1 MDSPSFFR
9 TFRGILL
16 SASSLT
22 LVAASSAPALAQTS
36 NSPAPPAPTATPQ
49 SSASP
54 SVQPSPQPE
63 SSATPT
69 PSESPGNSPT
79 PQSTPAVE
87 AAPPGTNVLPET
99 RVAAP
104 VERRRPRTPP
114 PTRVVRNPPSTA
126 PAVPSAEQAQA
137 AANRQV
143 VQQTQ
148 NFDQR
153 RDNVILPKTGTT
165 NYNLTQRDI
174 ESLPQGNAAPLKDVV
189 LQFPGVYQDSTS
201 SGDFHVR
208 NEHANVQY
216 RINGIL
222 LPDGVS
228 GFSQLL
234 ETSFIGS
241 IGLLTG
247 ALPAQYGLHTAGIL
261 DITSKS
267 GAALSGGSVSIYGGS
282 RQTITPSFEYGGVE
296 GNTDYYVAGRYLSTG
311 LGLENPIATLNAIHD
326 HSEQGRFFAY
336 TSTVLDPTARV
347 VTISGF
353 GETRYQIPNNPGQ
366 PGNVGGFC
374 GGPFDPANP
383 CLNPDGSPNPNAPA
397 YTAFGKSG
405 FDSATLNENQY
416 EKNAYNVIAWQKS
429 EGNFDAQLAYY
440 SRYSDV
446 HFVPD
451 PVGDLFINNVASDVY
466 RSSFLNGVSG
476 DFSYRLNDA
485 HTVRTGFYT
494 QGEQSSIATVST
506 VEPLDPN
513 DPSGLTAI
521 DRPFNILDSSKL
533 FGWQLG
539 AYAQDEW
546 RLTQQLTLNYGLR
559 FDQIYQYVD
568 ANQFSPRASL
578 TYKPWWSTVLHIGY
592 MRTFEPPQQVLG
604 RTIPTQ
610 IFNGTTAG
618 APTITPDQ
626 AAVLPGQV
634 AGQPLQNVGAIQP
647 ERANVYD
654 AGFTQQL
661 LPQCPTTPG
670 AMPGKAPVAAANC
683 PSLELGGSI
692 YYKTARDLLDDGQF
706 GQAYV
711 LTAFNYDK
719 GENYG
724 AELKLRFRYGGFSAD
739 TSWAWGVQHAH
750 TVVSNQTLFDPLT
763 LIYIQNNWVH
773 TDHDQTYTG
782 SGRIAYR
789 WTDTNTWLDGTTA
802 SATFIYGSGLRTDP
816 PNLPPGVVCP
826 NCDHLPSYWQINT
839 GVSHEFAHGW
849 NGLPVTV
856 RFDAVNLTDYIYQ
869 IRNGAGIGV
878 FAPQYGPRR
887 GYYFGIS
894 QKLGNPEKTPGV
906 MPGFYTKAHTPAAT
920 VYDWAGPYVGAN
932 FGGAFSAGEH
942 VLTPI
947 GWGTTNPSGVL
958 GGLQAG
964 YNYLLTPNWLLGLEG
979 ELAWTSAQGK
989 ANFVDPAGTA
999 SLSITSDHNWYDT
1012 LTGRVGYVMGPLMLY
1027 AKGGLAWM
1035 NADYRMEVNSG
1046 LDGLTLANTTRPGWI
1061 AGGGLEYMLGSHW
1074 SAKLEYDHLAFGSKD
1089 LEFVNPFGTS
1099 VTVKTEVNQVKA
1111 GVNYHLEGLL

>member
-1 MDSPSFFR
+1 MNSPPSLRAFR
-9 TFRGILL
+9 ILL
-16 SASSLT
+16 MSASSLT
-22 LVAASSAPALAQTS
+22 LVALWSAAAMAQNDAASPG
-36 NSPAPPAPTATPQ
+36 TATPQ
-49 SSASP
+49 PTASP
-54 SVQPSPQPE
+54 TAAP
-63 SSATPT
+63 
-69 PSESPGNSPT
+69 SPT
-79 PQSTPAVE
+79 PQATETSVP
-87 AAPPGTNVLPET
+87 AAPGAQAPPQQQAAPTASPGTTVLPET

-104 VERRRPRTPP
+104 IERRRPRTPP
-114 PTRVVRNPPSTA
+114 TPRQVRTNPPA
-126 PAVPSAEQAQA
+126 AVPTQAQAEA

-153 RDNVILPKTGTT
+153 RDNVILPKAGATT
-165 NYNLTQRDI
+165 SELNQKDLEN
-174 ESLPQGNAAPLKDVV
+174 LPQGNAAQLSDIV

-234 ETSFIGS
+234 ETSFIS
-241 IGLLTG
+241 NIQLLTG
-247 ALPAQYGLHTAGIL
+247 ALPAQYGLKTAGVL

-282 RQTITPSFEYGGVE
+282 RQTVTPSFEYGGVA

-311 LGLENPIATLNAIHD
+311 LGLENPLPSLNAIHD

-336 TSTVLDPTARV
+336 TSTGLDPNTRV

-353 GETRYQIPNNPGQ
+353 GVTRYQIPNNPGQ
-366 PGNVGGFC
+366 PGNTGGFC

-383 CLNPDGSPNPNAPA
+383 CLNPDGTPNPTAPA
-397 YTAFGKSG
+397 YTAFGKAG
-405 FDSATLNENQY
+405 FDSATLNQNQY

-429 EGNFDAQLAYY
+429 EGNFDAQLSYY
-440 SRYSDV
+440 TRYSDL

-476 DFSYRLNDA
+476 DFAYRLNEA
-485 HTVRTGFYT
+485 HTLRAGFYT
-494 QGEQSSIATVST
+494 HGEQTQIANVST
-506 VEPLDPN
+506 VQPLDPN

-521 DRPFNILDSSKL
+521 DTPFNILDKSKL

-559 FDQIYQYVD
+559 FDQIYQYTD

-578 TYKPWWSTVLHIGY
+578 TYKPWWSTVLHVGY
-592 MRTFEPPQQVLG
+592 MRTFEPPPQVLG
-604 RTIPTQ
+604 RTIPNG
-610 IFNGTTAG
+610 IFSGTTA
-618 APTITPDQ
+618 AVPTVSPDQ

-634 AGQPLQNVGAIQP
+634 AGQPIQNIGAIQP
-647 ERANVYD
+647 ERADVYD
-654 AGFTQQL
+654 IGFTQQL
-661 LPQCPTTPG
+661 LPQCPTT
-670 AMPGKAPVAAANC
+670 ARVMPTKAPVAAANC

-692 YYKTARDLLDDGQF
+692 YYKKARDLLDDGQF
-706 GQAYV
+706 GQAYT
-711 LTAFNYDK
+711 LTAFNYDRA
-719 GENYG
+719 ENYG
-724 AELKLRFRYGGFSAD
+724 AELKLGFRYGGFSAN

-750 TVVSNQTLFDPLT
+750 TVVSNQTLFGPDDLA
-763 LIYIQNNWVH
+763 YIQNHWIH

-782 SGRIAYR
+782 SGRVAYR
-789 WTDTNTWLDGTTA
+789 WTDSNTWLDGTTA
-802 SATFIYGSGLRTDP
+802 SATFIYGSGLRTDLQNP
-816 PNLPPGVVCP
+816 DGTVVPNGA
-826 NCDHLPSYWQINT
+826 HLPSYWQVNT
-839 GVSHEFAHGW
+839 GVSHEFANGW

-856 RFDAVNLTDYIYQ
+856 RFDVVNVADYIYQ
-869 IRNGAGIGV
+869 IRNGSGIGV
-878 FAPQYGPRR
+878 FASQYGPRR

-894 QKLGNPEKTPGV
+894 QKIGGPEKTPGV
-906 MPGFYTKAHTPAAT
+906 LPAMYTKAGAPIAYHWNGA
-920 VYDWAGPYVGAN
+920 YVGAN

-942 VLTPI
+942 VTTPI
-947 GWGTTNPSGVL
+947 GTDRTNPSGAL
-958 GGLQAG
+958 GGLQFG
-964 YNYLLTPNWLLGLEG
+964 YNYLLAPNWLVGVEG
-979 ELAWTSAQGK
+979 ELGWTSAQGK
-989 ANFVDPAGTA
+989 TNFVDPAGTA

-1012 LTGRVGYVMGPLMLY
+1012 VSGRIGYVTGPLMLY
-1027 AKGGLAWM
+1027 AKGGAAWM

-1046 LDGLTLANTTRPGWI
+1046 LDGSTVTNTTRSGWI
-1061 AGGGLEYMLGSHW
+1061 AGGGVEYMLGSHW
-1074 SAKLEYDHLAFGSKD
+1074 SAKLEYDHLAFGSKT
-1089 LEFVNPFGTS
+1089 LTFANPFGNS
-1099 VTVKTEVNQVKA
+1099 VTVESGVNQVKA

>member
-1 MDSPSFFR
+1 MNGSIFSR
-9 TFRGILL
+9 ALGRVLL
-16 SASSLT
+16 SASSMT
-22 LVAASSAPALAQTS
+22 LVAAYATPALAQS
-36 NSPAPPAPTATPQ
+36 DASPPPSATATPQ
-49 SSASP
+49 PNAP
-54 SVQPSPQPE
+54 STAPP
-63 SSATPT
+63 
-69 PSESPGNSPT
+69 SPT
-79 PQSTPAVE
+79 PQTSTTPAPAEQPAQAPTPESTPAVH
-87 AAPPGTNVLPET
+87 AQPAGTTVLPET
-99 RVAAP
+99 RVTAP
-104 VERRRPRTPP
+104 AERRRPRTAPP
-114 PTRVVRNPPSTA
+114 SQVVRSPA
-126 PAVPSAEQAQA
+126 PAASAPTPEQAQA

-165 NYNLTQRDI
+165 NYQLTQRDL
-174 ESLPQGNAAPLKDVV
+174 ENLPQGNAAQLSDIV

-247 ALPAQYGLHTAGIL
+247 ALPAQYGLRTAGVL
-261 DITSKS
+261 DITTKT

-296 GNTDYYVAGRYLSTG
+296 GKTDYYVTGRYLSTG
-311 LGLENPIATLNAIHD
+311 LGLENPIASLNAIHD

-383 CLNPDGSPNPNAPA
+383 CVNPDGTPNPNAPP
-397 YTAFGKSG
+397 YTAFGKSS
-405 FDSATLNENQY
+405 FDSSTLNQNQY

-440 SRYSDV
+440 SRYSDL

-451 PVGDLFINNVASDVY
+451 PVGDLFINNVASDVF

-476 DFSYRLNDA
+476 DFSYRLNDT
-485 HTVRTGFYT
+485 HTVRAGFYT
-494 QGEQSSIATVST
+494 NGEQTRVATLST

-521 DRPFNILDSSKL
+521 DTPFNILDSSKL

-546 RLTQQLTLNYGLR
+546 RLTPQLTLNYGLR

-568 ANQFSPRASL
+568 ANQLSPRASL
-578 TYKPWWSTVLHIGY
+578 TYKPWWSTVFHIGY

-618 APTITPDQ
+618 TPIITPEQ

-634 AGQPLQNVGAIQP
+634 AGQPLQNVGTILP

-654 AGFTQQL
+654 AGFVQQL
-661 LPQCPTTPG
+661 LPQCPTPSSG
-670 AMPGKAPVAAANC
+670 MPTKAPAAAANC
-683 PSLELGGSI
+683 PSFEIGGSI

-719 GENYG
+719 AENYG

-750 TVVSNQTLFDPLT
+750 TVVSNQTLFSPDD
-763 LIYIQNNWVH
+763 LIYIQNNWIH

-782 SGRIAYR
+782 SGRVAYR
-789 WTDTNTWLDGTTA
+789 WTDTNSWLDGTTA
-802 SATFIYGSGLRTDP
+802 SATFIYGSGLRTTPAD
-816 PNLPPGVVCP
+816 GSVCP
-826 NCDHLPSYWQINT
+826 NCAHLPSYWQINT
-839 GVSHEFAHGW
+839 GLSHEFANGW

-856 RFDAVNLTDYIYQ
+856 RFDVVNVADYVYQ

-894 QKLGNPEKTPGV
+894 QKIGAPEKIPGV
-906 MPGFYTKAHTPAAT
+906 LPAFYTKVPAAAPT
-920 VYDWAGPYVGAN
+920 AYYWAGPYVGAN

-947 GWGTTNPSGVL
+947 GWGTTNPSGAL
-958 GGLQAG
+958 GGLQLG
-964 YNYLLTPNWLLGLEG
+964 YNHMVAPTWLVGIEG
-979 ELAWTSAQGK
+979 ELGWTSAQGK
-989 ANFVDPAGTA
+989 TNLVDPAGTA
-999 SLSITSDHNWYDT
+999 SLSITADHNWYDT
-1012 LTGRVGYVMGPLMLY
+1012 LTGRVGYVVGPLMLY
-1027 AKGGLAWM
+1027 AKGGAALM
-1035 NADYRMEVNSG
+1035 NADYRLDVNSG
-1046 LDGLTLANTTRPGWI
+1046 LDGSTVTNTTRPGWT
-1061 AGGGLEYMLGSHW
+1061 AGGGFEYMLGSHW
-1074 SAKLEYDHLAFGSKD
+1074 SAKLEYDHLAFGSKT
-1089 LEFVNPFGTS
+1089 LTIANPFGNN
-1099 VTVKTEVNQVKA
+1099 VTVKSSVNQVKA

>member
-1 MDSPSFFR
+1 MAVAC
-9 TFRGILL
+9 GAAALML
-16 SASSLT
+16 VSLDG
-22 LVAASSAPALAQTS
+22 VARAQAPAPAETPAPAQAPAPAE
-36 NSPAPPAPTATPQ
+36 SPAPAATPAPTATP
-49 SSASP
+49 
-54 SVQPSPQPE
+54 
-63 SSATPT
+63 
-69 PSESPGNSPT
+69 
-79 PQSTPAVE
+79 TPAPSAGSANTLPTVTVNPPRFAQVRRPKKPVE
-87 AAPPGTNVLPET
+87 STERSN
-99 RVAAP
+99 AP
-104 VERRRPRTPP
+104 V
-114 PTRVVRNPPSTA
+114 TA
-126 PAVPSAEQAQA
+126 PAPSAEQIQA
-137 AANRQV
+137 TANNQV

-153 RDNVILPKTGTT
+153 RDNVLLPKNGTT
-165 NYNLTQRDI
+165 NYELTQRDI
-174 ESLPQGNAAPLKDVV
+174 ENLPQGNAAQLSDIV

-247 ALPAQYGLHTAGIL
+247 ALPAQYGLRTAGVL
-261 DITSKS
+261 DITTKS

-296 GNTDYYVAGRYLSTG
+296 GKTDYYVTGRYLSTG
-311 LGLENPIATLNAIHD
+311 LGLENPIASPNAIHD

-336 TSTVLDPTARV
+336 TSTVLDDPTTRV

-353 GETRYQIPNNPGQ
+353 GATRYQIPNNPGQ
-366 PGNVGGFC
+366 AGNVGGFC

-383 CLNPDGSPNPNAPA
+383 CLNPDGTPNPNAPA
-397 YTAFGKSG
+397 YTAFGKSS
-405 FDSATLNENQY
+405 FDSATINQNQY

-429 EGNFDAQLAYY
+429 EGNFDAQLSYY
-440 SRYSDV
+440 SRYSDL

-485 HTVRTGFYT
+485 HTLRTGFYT
-494 QGEQSSIATVST
+494 NGEQTQIATVST
-506 VEPLDPN
+506 VQPLDPN

-521 DRPFNILDSSKL
+521 DTPFNILDADKK

-539 AYAQDEW
+539 AYAADTW
-546 RLTQQLTLNYGLR
+546 RLTQQLTLDYGLR

-618 APTITPDQ
+618 TPTITPDQ

-634 AGQPLQNVGAIQP
+634 AGQPLQNVGAILP

-661 LPQCPTTPG
+661 LPQCPTTSSG
-670 AMPGKAPVAAANC
+670 MLTKAPAAAANC
-683 PSLELGGSI
+683 PSLEIGGSI

-711 LTAFNYDK
+711 LTAFNYDRA
-719 GENYG
+719 ENYG

-750 TVVSNQTLFDPLT
+750 TVVSNQTLFSPDDLV
-763 LIYIQNNWVH
+763 YIQNNWIH

-782 SGRIAYR
+782 SGRVAYR
-789 WTDTNTWLDGTTA
+789 WSDTHGWLDGTTA
-802 SATFIYGSGLRTDP
+802 SATFIYGTGLRTSPSD
-816 PNLPPGVVCP
+816 VVCP
-826 NCDHLPSYWQINT
+826 NCDHLPSYWQVNT
-839 GVSHEFAHGW
+839 GVSHEFEHGW

-856 RFDAVNLTDYIYQ
+856 RFDVVNLTDYIYQ
-869 IRNGAGIGV
+869 IRNGSGIGV
-878 FAPQYGPRR
+878 FASQYGPRR
-887 GYYFGIS
+887 GYYVGIS
-894 QKLGNPEKTPGV
+894 QKLGDPEKTTGV
-906 MPGFYTKAHTPAAT
+906 MPGFYTKATRPASTA
-920 VYDWAGPYVGAN
+920 YDWTGLYVGAN
-932 FGGAFSAGEH
+932 FGGDFSAGEH

-947 GWGTTNPSGVL
+947 GWGATNPSGAL
-958 GGLQAG
+958 GGLQFG
-964 YNYLLTPNWLLGLEG
+964 YNYLVTPNWLVGAEAELG
-979 ELAWTSAQGK
+979 WTSAQGK
-989 ANFVDPAGTA
+989 TNFVDPAGTA
-999 SLSITSDHNWYDT
+999 SLSVTSDHNWYDT
-1012 LTGRVGYVMGPLMLY
+1012 VSGRVGYVMGPLMLY
-1027 AKGGLAWM
+1027 GKGGTAWM
-1035 NADYRMEVNSG
+1035 NASYRMDVNSG
-1046 LDGLTLANTTRPGWI
+1046 LDGVTQANATRSGWI
-1061 AGGGLEYMLGSHW
+1061 AGGGLEYMLGTHW
-1074 SAKLEYDHLAFGSKD
+1074 SAKLEYDHLRFGSQT
-1089 LEFVNPFGTS
+1089 LAFANPFGNTA
-1099 VTVKTEVNQVKA
+1099 TFDTDVNQVKA
-1111 GVNYHLEGLL
+1111 GVNYHLEGLFSR

>member
-1 MDSPSFFR
+1 M
-9 TFRGILL
+9 ILGL
-16 SASSLT
+16 AD
-22 LVAASSAPALAQTS
+22 AARSQTATPTPVQTPAPTENTPTPPAET
-36 NSPAPPAPTATPQ
+36 APPAPSANAPATVLPQTNVRAPKQAAKPATQKPQVATGQATP
-49 SSASP
+49 ATP
-54 SVQPSPQPE
+54 AQPSPAQ
-63 SSATPT
+63 
-69 PSESPGNSPT
+69 
-79 PQSTPAVE
+79 
-87 AAPPGTNVLPET
+87 
-99 RVAAP
+99 
-104 VERRRPRTPP
+104 
-114 PTRVVRNPPSTA
+114 
-126 PAVPSAEQAQA
+126 AEA

-153 RDNVILPKTGTT
+153 RDNVLLPKTGATS
-165 NYNLTQRDI
+165 YELTQRDI
-174 ESLPQGNAAPLKDVV
+174 ETLPQGNAAQLSDIV

-216 RINGIL
+216 RINGIV

-241 IGLLTG
+241 ITLLTG
-247 ALPAQYGLHTAGIL
+247 ALPAQYGLRTAGVL

-296 GNTDYYVAGRYLSTG
+296 GKTDYYVAGRYVSTG
-311 LGLENPIATLNAIHD
+311 LGLENPIASPNAIHD

-336 TSTVLDPTARV
+336 TSTVLDDPTTRV
-347 VTISGF
+347 VTLSGF

-366 PGNVGGFC
+366 AGNAGGFC

-383 CLNPDGSPNPNAPA
+383 CLNPDGTPNPNAPA

-405 FDSATLNENQY
+405 FDSSTINQNQY

-429 EGNFDAQLAYY
+429 EGDFDAQLSYY
-440 SRYSDV
+440 SRYSDL

-451 PVGDLFINNVASDVY
+451 PVGDLFENNVASDVF

-476 DFSYRLNDA
+476 DFAYRLNDA
-485 HTVRTGFYT
+485 HTLRAGFYT
-494 QGEQSSIATVST
+494 NGEQTQIATVST
-506 VEPLDPN
+506 VQPLDPN

-521 DRPFNILDSSKL
+521 DTPFNILDSSSK
-533 FGWQLG
+533 FGTQLG
-539 AYAQDEW
+539 AYAADTW
-546 RLTQQLTLNYGLR
+546 RLTHELTFDYGLR

-592 MRTFEPPQQVLG
+592 MRTFEPPPQVLG

-618 APTITPDQ
+618 TPTVTPDQ

-647 ERANVYD
+647 ERAYIYD

-661 LPQCPTTPG
+661 LPQCPSSPG
-670 AMPGKAPVAAANC
+670 AMPAKAPAAGANC
-683 PSLELGGSI
+683 PSLQLGGSI
-692 YYKTARDLLDDGQF
+692 YFKTARDLLDDGQF

-711 LTAFNYDK
+711 LTAFNYERA
-719 GENYG
+719 ENYG
-724 AELKLRFRYGGFSAD
+724 TELSLRFKYGNLSAD

-750 TVVSNQTLFDPLT
+750 TVVSNQTLFTPDDLV
-763 LIYIQNNWVH
+763 YIQNHWIH

-782 SGRIAYR
+782 SGRVAYR
-789 WTDTNTWLDGTTA
+789 WTDTHTWFDGTTA
-802 SATFIYGSGLRTDP
+802 SATFIYGSGLRTT
-816 PNLPPGVVCP
+816 LALFPGAVCP
-826 NCDHLPSYWQINT
+826 NCDHLPSYWQVNT
-839 GVSHEFAHGW
+839 GLSHEFANGW
-849 NGLPVTV
+849 NGLPYTV
-856 RFDAVNLTDYIYQ
+856 RFDVVNVTDYVYQ

-887 GYYFGIS
+887 GYYMGIS
-894 QKLGNPEKTPGV
+894 QKIGNPEKTQGVLPGSY
-906 MPGFYTKAHTPAAT
+906 YTKAPAAAAT
-920 VYDWAGPYVGAN
+920 VYDWAGLYIGAN

-947 GWGTTNPSGVL
+947 GWGATNPSGVL
-958 GGLQAG
+958 GGLQFG
-964 YNYLLTPNWLLGLEG
+964 YNYLVTPTWLVGIEAELG
-979 ELAWTSAQGK
+979 WTSAQGK
-989 ANFVDPAGTA
+989 TNFVDPAGTA

-1012 LTGRVGYVMGPLMLY
+1012 LSGRVGYVTGPLVIY
-1027 AKGGLAWM
+1027 GKGGAAWM
-1035 NADYRMEVNSG
+1035 NAQERMEVNSG
-1046 LDGLTLANTTRPGWI
+1046 LDGLTSTNTTSTGWV
-1061 AGGGLEYMLGSHW
+1061 AGAGFEYMLGTHW
-1074 SAKLEYDHLAFGSKD
+1074 SAKLEYDHLDFGKRT
-1089 LEFVNPFGTS
+1089 LAFVNPFGNS
-1099 VTVKTEVNQVKA
+1099 VTIDTAVNQVKA
-1111 GVNYHLEGLL
+1111 GVNYHFGGFGGLL

>member
-1 MDSPSFFR
+1 MNSPTLLRAFR
-9 TFRGILL
+9 RVLM

-22 LVAASSAPALAQTS
+22 LVAAYAAPALAQNDTS
-36 NSPAPPAPTATPQ
+36 QPPPATATPQPSASPSAPPSPTPQ
-49 SSASP
+49 SSATP
-54 SVQPSPQPE
+54 APAQQPAQ
-63 SSATPT
+63 A
-69 PSESPGNSPT
+69 PT
-79 PQSTPAVE
+79 PQSTPAVQ
-87 AAPPGTNVLPET
+87 AQPPGTTVLPET

-104 VERRRPRTPP
+104 TEQRRLRTPP
-114 PTRVVRNPPSTA
+114 QRQVVRNPPPPAAPST
-126 PAVPSAEQAQA
+126 EQVQA

-148 NFDQR
+148 TFDQR

-165 NYNLTQRDI
+165 NYELTQRDI
-174 ESLPQGNAAPLKDVV
+174 ENLPQGNAAQLSDIV

-208 NEHANVQY
+208 NEHGNVQY

-228 GFSQLL
+228 GFSQIL
-234 ETSFIGS
+234 ETSFIGR

-247 ALPAQYGLHTAGIL
+247 ALPAQYGLHTAGVI

-282 RQTITPSFEYGGVE
+282 RQTTTPSFEYGGVE
-296 GNTDYYVAGRYLSTG
+296 GNTDYYVTGRYLSTG
-311 LGLENPIATLNAIHD
+311 LGLENPISSLNAIHD

-353 GETRYQIPNNPGQ
+353 AETRYQIPNNPGQ
-366 PGNVGGFC
+366 AGNAGGFC

-383 CLNPDGSPNPNAPA
+383 CLNPDGTPNPNAPA
-397 YTAFGKSG
+397 YTAFGKSA
-405 FDSATLNENQY
+405 FDSATINQNQY

-429 EGNFDAQLAYY
+429 EGDFDAQLAYY
-440 SRYSDV
+440 SRYSDL

-451 PVGDLFINNVASDVY
+451 PVGDLFINNVASDVF

-476 DFSYRLNDA
+476 DFAYRLNDA
-485 HTVRTGFYT
+485 HTLRAGFFT
-494 QGEQSSIATVST
+494 QGEQTSIATTST
-506 VEPLDPN
+506 VQPLDPN

-521 DRPFNILDSSKL
+521 DTPFNILDSSKL

-546 RLTQQLTLNYGLR
+546 RLTHQLTLNYGLR

-568 ANQFSPRASL
+568 ANQLSPRASL

-592 MRTFEPPQQVLG
+592 MRTFEPPSQVLG
-604 RTIPTQ
+604 RLIPTQ
-610 IFNGTTAG
+610 IFDGTTAG
-618 APTITPDQ
+618 TPTITPDQ

-634 AGQPLQNVGAIQP
+634 AGQPLRNVGAIEP

-654 AGFTQQL
+654 AGFVQQL
-661 LPQCPTTPG
+661 LPQCPTTAG
-670 AMPGKAPVAAANC
+670 AMPSKAAVTAANC

-692 YYKTARDLLDDGQF
+692 YYKTARDLIDDGQF

-711 LTAFNYDK
+711 LTAFNYDRAY
-719 GENYG
+719 NYG

-739 TSWAWGVQHAH
+739 TSWAYGVQRA
-750 TVVSNQTLFDPLT
+750 TKVVSNQTLFSPDDLV
-763 LIYIQNNWVH
+763 YIQNNWIH

-782 SGRIAYR
+782 SGRVAYR
-789 WTDTNTWLDGTTA
+789 WTDTHSWLDGTTA
-802 SATFIYGSGLRTDP
+802 SATFIYGSGLRTSPSD
-816 PNLPPGVVCP
+816 VVCP
-826 NCDHLPSYWQINT
+826 NCDHLPSYWQVNT
-839 GVSHEFAHGW
+839 GLSHEFGNGW

-856 RFDAVNLTDYIYQ
+856 RFDVVNVTDYIYQ
-869 IRNGAGIGV
+869 IRNGSGIGV
-878 FAPQYGPRR
+878 FASQYGPRR

-894 QKLGNPEKTPGV
+894 QKIGAPEKVAGV
-906 MPGFYTKAHTPAAT
+906 LPGFYAKTPTPAAT
-920 VYDWAGPYVGAN
+920 VYYWAGAYVGAN

-947 GWGTTNPSGVL
+947 GWGATNPSGAL
-958 GGLQAG
+958 GGLQFG
-964 YNYLLTPNWLLGLEG
+964 YNYLVAPNWLVGIEG
-979 ELAWTSAQGK
+979 ELGWTSAQGK

-999 SLSITSDHNWYDT
+999 SLSISSDHNWYDT

-1027 AKGGLAWM
+1027 GKGGAAWM

-1046 LDGLTLANTTRPGWI
+1046 LDGSTVTNTTRRGWI
-1061 AGGGLEYMLGSHW
+1061 AGGGFEYMLGSHW
-1074 SAKLEYDHLAFGSKD
+1074 SAKLEYDHLGFGSKT
-1089 LEFVNPFGTS
+1089 LAFVNPFGNS
-1099 VTVKTEVNQVKA
+1099 VTVESAVNQVKA

>member
-1 MDSPSFFR
+1 MNSPPSLRAFR
-9 TFRGILL
+9 ILL
-16 SASSLT
+16 MSASSLT
-22 LVAASSAPALAQTS
+22 LAALWSAGAMAQS
-36 NSPAPPAPTATPQ
+36 NNASPGTATPQ
-49 SSASP
+49 PTASP
-54 SVQPSPQPE
+54 AAPP
-63 SSATPT
+63 
-69 PSESPGNSPT
+69 SPT
-79 PQSTPAVE
+79 PQATETPAPAQPAGQAPQQE
-87 AAPPGTNVLPET
+87 AAPAAQPGTTVLPET

-104 VERRRPRTPP
+104 IERRQPRTPP
-114 PTRVVRNPPSTA
+114 PPRQATTNPPAT
-126 PAVPSAEQAQA
+126 VPTQAQVEA

-165 NYNLTQRDI
+165 NYQLNQRDL
-174 ESLPQGNAAPLKDVV
+174 ETLPQGSAAQLSDIV

-201 SGDFHVR
+201 SGDFHIR

-234 ETSFIGS
+234 ETSFIS
-241 IGLLTG
+241 NIQLLTG
-247 ALPAQYGLHTAGIL
+247 ALPAQYGLHTAGVL

-267 GAALSGGSVSIYGGS
+267 GAALAGGSVSIYGGS
-282 RQTITPSFEYGGVE
+282 RQTITPSFEYGGVA

-311 LGLENPIATLNAIHD
+311 LGLENPLPSLNAIHD

-336 TSTVLDPTARV
+336 TSTALDPMTRV

-353 GETRYQIPNNPGQ
+353 GLTRYQIPNNPGQ
-366 PGNVGGFC
+366 PGNAAGFC

-383 CLNPDGSPNPNAPA
+383 CLNPDGSPNPTAPA
-397 YTAFGKSG
+397 YTAFGKGG

-429 EGNFDAQLAYY
+429 EGNFDAQLSYY
-440 SRYSDV
+440 SRYSDL

-476 DFSYRLNDA
+476 DFSYRLNEA
-485 HTVRTGFYT
+485 HTVRAGFYT
-494 QGEQSSIATVST
+494 HGEQTSIATTST
-506 VEPLDPN
+506 VQPLDPN
-513 DPSGLTAI
+513 DPNGLTAI
-521 DRPFNILDSSKL
+521 DSPFNIIDKSKL

-546 RLTQQLTLNYGLR
+546 RLTRELTLNYGLR
-559 FDQIYQYVD
+559 FDQIYQYTD

-578 TYKPWWSTVLHIGY
+578 TYKPWWSTVLHAGY
-592 MRTFEPPQQVLG
+592 MRTFQPPPQVLG
-604 RTIPTQ
+604 RTTPTD
-610 IFNGTTAG
+610 IFNGTTA
-618 APTITPDQ
+618 AVPTVTPDQ

-634 AGQPLQNVGAIQP
+634 AGQPLQNIGAIQP
-647 ERANVYD
+647 ERADVYD

-661 LPQCPTTPG
+661 LPQCPTSAG
-670 AMPGKAPVAAANC
+670 AMPTKAPVAAANC

-692 YYKTARDLLDDGQF
+692 YYKKARDLLDDGQF
-706 GQAYV
+706 GQAYA
-711 LTAFNYDK
+711 LTAFNYDRA
-719 GENYG
+719 ENYG
-724 AELKLRFRYGGFSAD
+724 AELKLRFRWGGLSAD

-750 TVVSNQTLFDPLT
+750 TVVSNQTLFSPDDLV
-763 LIYIQNNWVH
+763 YIQSHWIH

-782 SGRIAYR
+782 SGRVAYR
-789 WTDTNTWLDGTTA
+789 WFDTNSWLDGTTV

-816 PNLPPGVVCP
+816 ADGSTCP
-826 NCDHLPSYWQINT
+826 NCAHLPSYWQVNT
-839 GVSHEFAHGW
+839 GASHEFANGW

-856 RFDAVNLTDYIYQ
+856 RFDVVNVADTIYQ
-869 IRNGAGIGV
+869 IRNGSGIGV

-894 QKLGNPEKTPGV
+894 QKIGGPEKTPGV
-906 MPGFYTKAHTPAAT
+906 LGVFYTKAQAPIAYHWEGAYA
-920 VYDWAGPYVGAN
+920 GAN
-932 FGGAFSAGEH
+932 FGSALSAGEH

-947 GWGTTNPSGVL
+947 GWGTTNPAGAQ
-958 GGLQAG
+958 GGLQFG
-964 YNYLLTPNWLLGLEG
+964 YNHLVAPNWLVGLEA
-979 ELAWTSAQGK
+979 ELDWTSAQGK
-989 ANFVDPAGTA
+989 ANFVDPAGTTA
-999 SLSITSDHNWYDT
+999 LSLTSDHNWYDT
-1012 LTGRVGYVMGPLMLY
+1012 LSGRVGYVMGPLMLY
-1027 AKGGLAWM
+1027 AKGGAAWM
-1035 NADYRMEVNSG
+1035 NADYRMDVNSG
-1046 LDGLTLANTTRPGWI
+1046 LDGSTSASTTRTGWI
-1061 AGGGLEYMLGSHW
+1061 AGGGVEYMLGSRW
-1074 SAKLEYDHLAFGSKD
+1074 SAKLEYNHLDFGSKT
-1089 LEFVNPFGTS
+1089 LGLANPFGNS
-1099 VTVKTEVNQVKA
+1099 VTVETAVDQVKA

>member
-1 MDSPSFFR
+1 MSQSARPLAVY
-9 TFRGILL
+9 GAAALL
-16 SASSLT
+16 
-22 LVAASSAPALAQTS
+22 LVSMARAQ
-36 NSPAPPAPTATPQ
+36 
-49 SSASP
+49 
-54 SVQPSPQPE
+54 
-63 SSATPT
+63 TPT
-69 PSESPGNSPT
+69 PPETPAPAQAPATTPTPTQIPAPAATPAQAETPAPAPNQTPT
-79 PQSTPAVE
+79 PQAGNANELPAVTVPAPRQTIARPRPPRTRVVTTQRIAAPVRTTATTVTPQQVE
-87 AAPPGTNVLPET
+87 AAATSE
-99 RVAAP
+99 
-104 VERRRPRTPP
+104 
-114 PTRVVRNPPSTA
+114 VVR
-126 PAVPSAEQAQA
+126 
-137 AANRQV
+137 
-143 VQQTQ
+143 QTQ
-148 NFDQR
+148 TFDQR
-153 RDNVILPKTGTT
+153 RDNALLPKTGTT
-165 NYNLTQRDI
+165 NYELTQRDI
-174 ESLPQGNAAPLKDVV
+174 ESLPQGNDAPLKDVV

-208 NEHANVQY
+208 NEHANIQY
-216 RINGIL
+216 RINGVL

-241 IGLLTG
+241 IGLITG
-247 ALPAQYGLHTAGIL
+247 ALPAQYGLRTAGVL
-261 DITSKS
+261 DITTKT

-282 RQTITPSFEYGGVE
+282 RQTITPSFEYGGVA
-296 GNTDYYVAGRYLSTG
+296 GKTDYYVTGRYLSTG
-311 LGLENPIATLNAIHD
+311 LGLQNPIATLNAIHD

-336 TSTVLDPTARV
+336 TSTLLDDPTTRV

-353 GETRYQIPNNPGQ
+353 GLTRYQIPNNPGQ
-366 PGNVGGFC
+366 PGNTGGFC

-383 CLNPDGSPNPNAPA
+383 CLNPDGTPNPNAPA
-397 YTAFGKSG
+397 YTAFGKRG

-429 EGNFDAQLAYY
+429 EGNFDAQLSYY
-440 SRYSDV
+440 SRYSDL

-476 DFSYRLNDA
+476 DFAYRLNDA
-485 HTVRTGFYT
+485 HTVRAGFYT
-494 QGEQSSIATVST
+494 HGEQTQIATVST
-506 VEPLDPN
+506 VQPLDPN
-513 DPSGLTAI
+513 DPNGLTAI
-521 DRPFNILDSSKL
+521 DAPFNILDADKK

-546 RLTQQLTLNYGLR
+546 RLTQQLTFNYGLR

-618 APTITPDQ
+618 TPIITPDQ

-634 AGQPLQNVGAIQP
+634 AGQPLQNVGAILP

-661 LPQCPTTPG
+661 LPQCPTAPG
-670 AMPGKAPVAAANC
+670 SMPGKAPAAAANC

-711 LTAFNYDK
+711 LTAFNYDR

-750 TVVSNQTLFDPLT
+750 TIVSNQTLFDPLT

-782 SGRIAYR
+782 SGRVAYR
-789 WTDTNTWLDGTTA
+789 WTDSNTWLDGTTA

-826 NCDHLPSYWQINT
+826 NCDHLPSYWQVNT
-839 GVSHEFAHGW
+839 GVSHEFANGW

-856 RFDAVNLTDYIYQ
+856 RFDVVNLTDYIYQ

-894 QKLGNPEKTPGV
+894 QKIGNPERTPGV
-906 MPGFYTKAHTPAAT
+906 MPGFYRKARAPIA
-920 VYDWAGPYVGAN
+920 YQWAGPYVGAN
-932 FGGAFSAGEH
+932 FGAAFSSGGGEH

-947 GWGTTNPSGVL
+947 GADRTNPSGAL
-958 GGLQAG
+958 GGVQFG
-964 YNYLLTPNWLLGLEG
+964 YNYLATPNWLIGLEA
-979 ELAWTSAQGK
+979 ELDWTSAQGK

-1012 LTGRVGYVMGPLMLY
+1012 LTGRLGYVMGPLMLY
-1027 AKGGLAWM
+1027 GKGGAAWM

-1046 LDGLTLANTTRPGWI
+1046 LDGLTVASATRPGWT
-1061 AGGGLEYMLGSHW
+1061 AGGGLEYMLGSRW
-1074 SAKLEYDHLAFGSKD
+1074 SAKLEYDHLHFGSRE
-1089 LEFVNPFGTS
+1089 LNFVNPFGNS
-1099 VTVKTEVNQVKA
+1099 VTVKSAVNEVKA
-1111 GVNYHLEGLL
+1111 GVNYHFEARPF